1 MEMDNSELSKTL
13 DVNKKQAEFYNVKK
27 KNLPTRIWSN
37 VREKT
42 LKGIRRDL
50 NILQGSYDLHKSW
63 FGDLSD
69 KKVLDLGC
77 YAGNYHSL
85 FLAQNSK
92 HYIGLDLSEVGINRL
107 NKKLEQIPTATG
119 LVQDFLSDSFVE
131 KDFDIIYAYGVLHHF
146 ENVDL
151 LIAKLNEKLAPNGRI
166 ISYDPLETSTPVW
179 IIRKLYRPFQSD
191 AAWEWPF
198 NRNTIRK
205 FEQNFKV
212 LEKRGVLGYAKWF
225 FIINLLPLP
234 KTKKMNLGKSLHQ
247 KDWEKSNTSMSHLFS
262 CMQLTMHMQK
272 K

>member
-1 MEMDNSELSKTL
+1 MANNELEKTL
-13 DVNKKQAEFYNVKK
+13 EVNKKQAEFYNTKK
-27 KNLPTRIWSN
+27 KNLPTRIWSS

-42 LKGIRRDL
+42 LKGIRREL
-50 NILQGSYDLHKSW
+50 NILQESYDLHHSW

-77 YAGNYHSL
+77 FAGNYHSMY
-85 FLAQNSK
+85 LAKNSK
-92 HYIGLDLSEVGINRL
+92 EYIGLDLSTVAIEKL
-107 NKKLEQIPTATG
+107 NQKLKDIPHAKA
-119 LVQDFLSDSFVE
+119 VAIDFLSNDFKE

-151 LIAKLNEKLAPNGRI
+151 LIHKLEEKLAPKGRI

-198 NRNTIRK
+198 NRKTMRK
-205 FEQNFKV
+205 FEQTFNI
-212 LEKRGVLGYAKWF
+212 LEKRGVLGKAKWY
-225 FIINLLPLP
+225 FIVNLLPLA
-234 KTKKMNLGKSLHQ
+234 KEKKLAWGKKMHKE
-247 KDWEKSNTSMSHLFS
+247 DWEKSNQSMRYLFQ

-272 K
+272 KS

>member
-1 MEMDNSELSKTL
+1 MADTGLDKTL
-13 DVNKKQAEFYNVKK
+13 EVNKKQAEFYNTKK

-37 VREKT
+37 IREKT
-42 LKGIRRDL
+42 LKGIRREL
-50 NILQGSYDLHKSW
+50 NILQESYDLHKSW

-77 YAGNYHSL
+77 FAGNYHSMY
-85 FLAQNSK
+85 LAENSK
-92 HYIGLDLSEVGINRL
+92 QYIGLDLSDKAIAKFNKRL
-107 NKKLEQIPTATG
+107 EHIPTAEA
-119 LVQDFLSDSFVE
+119 VSKDFLAAEFAE

-146 ENVDL
+146 QNVDL
-151 LIAKLNEKLAPNGRI
+151 LIEKLNEKLAEGGRI

-198 NRNTIRK
+198 NRKTMRK
-205 FEQNFKV
+205 FDANFNI
-212 LEKRGVLGYAKWF
+212 LEKRGVLGYAKWYF
-225 FIINLLPLP
+225 VVNLLPIP
-234 KTKKMNLGKSLHQ
+234 KAKKMAWGKRMHK
-247 KDWEKSNTSMSHLFS
+247 KDWEKSDASMSHLFK